1 MNKGAGVYDIFTKVI
16 NRKTHKKLIETI
28 KGLIL
33 PEDDVLECA
42 YGTGL
47 LTGVIAENC
56 NSLVVT
62 DFSRRM
68 IKKAEKKYGKL
79 ENVEFEQGNILKI
92 DYPRETFDVVV
103 AANVIHLLDEPYKAI
118 SELDRVCKAGGRIII
133 PTYMNGTENEKKN
146 GLSGTADRAGA
157 DFKREFT
164 LGTYKQ
170 FIKEAG
176 FDDVSY
182 EWCDGKI
189 PCAVAIIKKVKNK
202 IEPALADLIN
212 NPE

>member
-68 IKKAEKKYGKL
+68 IKKPEKKYGKL

-133 PTYMNGTENEKKN
+133 PTYMNGSENEKKN

-189 PCAVAIIKKVKNK
+189 PCAVAIIKKGKK
-202 IEPALADLIN
+202 
-212 NPE
+212 